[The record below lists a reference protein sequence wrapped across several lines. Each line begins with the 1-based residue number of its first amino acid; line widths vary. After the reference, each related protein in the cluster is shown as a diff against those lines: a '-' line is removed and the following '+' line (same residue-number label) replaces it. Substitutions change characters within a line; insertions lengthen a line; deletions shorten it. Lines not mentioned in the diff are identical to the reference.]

1 MNVPEINTF
10 NESPL
15 HADLKQWYARE
26 KDELEVPIAG
36 YIVDIVREDLLIE
49 IQTGNFG
56 ALRTKL
62 SNLLPSYAVRLVYP
76 IAQAK
81 WIVKLPRNGARNRER
96 RKSPKH
102 GTVYDLFGELVR
114 LPDLLAQPNFSLE
127 VLLIEEEE
135 IRRHNPKRR
144 WRRRGWT
151 TVERRLLRVVAR
163 KPFDSPAMLATL
175 LPNDLPRHFTTAD
188 IADATQQRRAMAQKM
203 AYCLRQMELI
213 RQVGKVG
220 NAYLYERQSE
230 IG

>member
-1 MNVPEINTF
+1 MNVAEINTF

-26 KDELEVPIAG
+26 NDALEVPVAG
-36 YIVDIVREDLLIE
+36 YIVDIVRDDMLIE

-62 SNLLPSYAVRLVYP
+62 RNLLPSFAVRIVYP
-76 IAQAK
+76 IAQTK
-81 WIVKLPRNGARNRER
+81 WIVKLPRNGSSNGER

-102 GTVYDLFGELVR
+102 GTIYDLFGELVR

-151 TVERRLLRVVAR
+151 TVERRLLRVVAGE
-163 KPFDSPAMLATL
+163 PFESPAMLASL
-175 LPNDLPRHFTTAD
+175 LPTKLPHQFTTAD
-188 IADATQQRRAMAQKM
+188 IAAATEQRRATAQKM
-203 AYCLRQMELI
+203 AYCLRQLALI

-220 NAYLYERQSE
+220 NAYLYERQTES
-230 IG
+230 G